1 MKIIVT
7 GSAGYIGG
15 TFCHKLLSAGHEVI
29 GLDNYIN
36 SNKKISNF
44 FLNNFDSYTFH
55 QIDIAKEEIS
65 LDEIFRKHKESIDC
79 VVHFAALKAV
89 EESESKPVQYWE
101 NNLFSTL
108 NLIKTMKVHNMR
120 KLIFSSSA
128 TVYGNSNKQPLTESE
143 SLSPISCY
151 GSTKIANEYLLND
164 VAKAGDIDVV
174 MLRYFNPVGAHSESI
189 IYDDPYSSPNNI
201 MPRVIRVAIG
211 IEEQMYIWGNDY
223 PTKDGTG
230 ARDYIHIEDLV
241 EGHISAIDFIK
252 TSSGST
258 AFNLGTGN
266 SITVLELIKKFE
278 NVNNI
283 KIPISFEKRREG
295 DVAECYADPA
305 KAQKILNWKAKKTLE
320 EMCKSSWKPF
330 LK

>member
-15 TFCHKLLSAGHEVI
+15 TFCHKLLLAGHEVI

-36 SNKKISNF
+36 SDKKVSNF
-44 FLNNFDSYTFH
+44 LLNNFNSYTFH

-65 LDEIFRKHKESIDC
+65 LDEIFGKHKGSIDC

-89 EESESKPVQYWE
+89 EESESKPVKYWE
-101 NNLFSTL
+101 NNIFSTL
-108 NLIKTMKVHNMR
+108 NLIKTMKSHDLR

-128 TVYGNSNKQPLTESE
+128 TVYGNSVNQPISESE

-164 VAKAGDIDVV
+164 VAKTGDIDVV
-174 MLRYFNPVGAHSESI
+174 MLRYFNPVGAHSEGI
-189 IYDDPYSSPNNI
+189 IYDDPYASPNNI
-201 MPRVIRVAIG
+201 MPRVVRVALG

-230 ARDYIHIEDLV
+230 ARDYIHIDDLV
-241 EGHISAIDFIK
+241 EGHISAVDFLK
-252 TSSGST
+252 TFSGSVEL
-258 AFNLGTGN
+258 NLGTGN
-266 SITVLELIKKFE
+266 STTVLELIKKFE
-278 NVNNI
+278 IVNNI
-283 KIPISFEKRREG
+283 KIPISFEKRRKG
-295 DVAECYADPA
+295 DVAECYADPT
-305 KAQKILNWKAKKTLE
+305 KAQKILNWKAKKALE
-320 EMCKSSWKPF
+320 EMCESSWKPF
-330 LK
+330 IK

>member
-15 TFCHKLLSAGHEVI
+15 TFCHKLLSAGHKVI

-36 SNKKISNF
+36 SDKKVTEF
-44 FLNNFDSYTFH
+44 LLNNFSSYTFH

-65 LDEIFRKHKESIDC
+65 LDEIFRKHKGSVEC

-101 NNLFSTL
+101 NNIFSTL
-108 NLIKTMKVHNMR
+108 NLIKTMKSNDVR

-128 TVYGNSNKQPLTESE
+128 TVYGNSNNQPLIESE

-164 VAKAGDIDVV
+164 VAKTGDIDVV

-189 IYDDPYSSPNNI
+189 IYDDPFASPNNI
-201 MPRVIRVAIG
+201 MPRVIRVALG
-211 IEEQMYIWGNDY
+211 IEEKMYIWGNDY

-241 EGHISAIDFIK
+241 AGHISAIDFIK
-252 TSSGST
+252 KFSGSV
-258 AFNLGTGN
+258 ALNLGTGN

-278 NVNNI
+278 NINGT
-283 KIPISFEKRREG
+283 KIPFSFEKRRKG

-320 EMCKSSWKPF
+320 EMCESSWKPF
-330 LK
+330 IK

>member
-15 TFCHKLLSAGHEVI
+15 TFCHKLLAAGHEVI

-36 SNKKISNF
+36 SDKKVSNF
-44 FLNNFDSYTFH
+44 LLNNFNSYSFH
-55 QIDIAKEEIS
+55 QIDIAKVENPM
-65 LDEIFRKHKESIDC
+65 DEIFRKHKGSVDC

-89 EESESKPVQYWE
+89 GESESKPVQYWE
-101 NNLFSTL
+101 NNIISTL
-108 NLIKTMKVHNMR
+108 NLIKAMRSYDMR

-128 TVYGNSNKQPLTESE
+128 TVYGNNANQPLTESE

-164 VAKAGDIDVV
+164 VAKTGDIDVV
-174 MLRYFNPVGAHSESI
+174 LLRYFNPVGAHSESI
-189 IYDDPYSSPNNI
+189 IYDDPYASPNNI
-201 MPRVIRVAIG
+201 MPRVIRVALG
-211 IEEQMYIWGNDY
+211 IEEQLYIWGNDY
-223 PTKDGTG
+223 PSKDGTG

-252 TSSGST
+252 TSSGSM

-305 KAQKILNWKAKKTLE
+305 KAQKILNWKAKRTLE
-320 EMCKSSWKPF
+320 DMCKSSWKPF

>member
-1 MKIIVT
+1 LKIIVT

-15 TFCHKLLSAGHEVI
+15 TFCHKLLLSGHEVI

-36 SNKKISNF
+36 SDKKISDF
-44 FLNNFDSYTFH
+44 LLNNFNSYTFH
-55 QIDIAKEEIS
+55 QIDIAKEETS
-65 LDEIFRKHKESIDC
+65 LNKIFSENQGSIHC

-89 EESESKPVQYWE
+89 GESENEPVRYWE
-101 NNLFSTL
+101 NNILSTL
-108 NLIKTMKVHNMR
+108 NLIKTMKSHNVK

-128 TVYGNSNKQPLTESE
+128 TVYGNNNNQPLTESE

-174 MLRYFNPVGAHSESI
+174 MLRYFNPVGAHSECI
-189 IYDDPYSSPNNI
+189 IYDDPYASPNNL
-201 MPRVIRVAIG
+201 MPRVIRVALG
-211 IEEQMYIWGNDY
+211 IEKQMYIWGNDY
-223 PTKDGTG
+223 STKDGTG

-241 EGHISAIDFIK
+241 EGHIAAIDFVK
-252 TSSGST
+252 TFSGST

-278 NVNNI
+278 NINGI
-283 KIPISFEKRREG
+283 KIPISFEKRRKG
-295 DVAECYADPA
+295 DVAECYADPT
-305 KAQKILNWKAKKTLE
+305 KAQNILNWKAKKTLE

-330 LK
+330 IK

>member
-15 TFCHKLLSAGHEVI
+15 TFCHKLLAAGHEVI

-36 SNKKISNF
+36 SDKKVSNF
-44 FLNNFDSYTFH
+44 LLNNFNSYSFH
-55 QIDIAKEEIS
+55 QIDIAKVENPM
-65 LDEIFRKHKESIDC
+65 DEIFRKHKGSVDC

-89 EESESKPVQYWE
+89 GESESKPVQYWE
-101 NNLFSTL
+101 NNIISTL
-108 NLIKTMKVHNMR
+108 NLIKAMRSYDMR

-128 TVYGNSNKQPLTESE
+128 TVYGNNANQPLTESE

-164 VAKAGDIDVV
+164 VAKTGDIDVV
-174 MLRYFNPVGAHSESI
+174 LLRYFNPVGAHSESI
-189 IYDDPYSSPNNI
+189 IYDDPYASPNNI
-201 MPRVIRVAIG
+201 MPRVIRVALG
-211 IEEQMYIWGNDY
+211 IEEQLYIWGNDY
-223 PTKDGTG
+223 PSKDGTG

-305 KAQKILNWKAKKTLE
+305 KAQKILNWKAKRTLE

-330 LK
+330 VK

>member
-15 TFCHKLLSAGHEVI
+15 TFCHKLLSVGHEVI

-36 SNKKISNF
+36 SDKKISNF
-44 FLNNFDSYTFH
+44 LLNSFNSYTFH
-55 QIDIAKEEIS
+55 QIDIANEENPM
-65 LDEIFRKHKESIDC
+65 DEIFRKHKGSVDC

-89 EESESKPVQYWE
+89 AESESKPVQYWE
-101 NNLFSTL
+101 NNIISTL
-108 NLIKTMKVHNMR
+108 NLIKAMRSYDMR

-128 TVYGNSNKQPLTESE
+128 TVYGNNANQPLTESE

-164 VAKAGDIDVV
+164 VAKTGDIDVV
-174 MLRYFNPVGAHSESI
+174 LLRYFNPVGAHSESI
-189 IYDDPYSSPNNI
+189 IYDDPYASPNNI
-201 MPRVIRVAIG
+201 MPRVIRVALG
-211 IEEQMYIWGNDY
+211 IEEQLYIWGNDY
-223 PTKDGTG
+223 PSKDGTG

-305 KAQKILNWKAKKTLE
+305 KAQKILNWKAKRTLE
-320 EMCKSSWKPF
+320 DMCKSSWKPF

>member
-1 MKIIVT
+1 LKIIVT

-15 TFCHKLLSAGHEVI
+15 TFCHKLLSAGHEVV

-36 SNKKISNF
+36 SDKKVSNF
-44 FLNNFDSYTFH
+44 LLNNFNSYTFH
-55 QIDIAKEEIS
+55 ETDIAKEEIS
-65 LDEIFRKHKESIDC
+65 LDEIFRKHKDSIDC

-89 EESESKPVQYWE
+89 GESESKPIEYWE

-108 NLIKTMKVHNMR
+108 NLIKIMKVHGVT

-128 TVYGNSNKQPLTESE
+128 TVYGNSDNQPLTEIE

-164 VAKAGDIDVV
+164 VAKTGDIDVV
-174 MLRYFNPVGAHSESI
+174 MLRYFNPVGSHSQSI
-189 IYDDPYSSPNNI
+189 IYDDPYASPNNI
-201 MPRVIRVAIG
+201 MPRVIRVALG
-211 IEEQMYIWGNDY
+211 IEEKMHIWGNDY

-230 ARDYIHIEDLV
+230 ARDYIHIDDLV

-252 TSSGST
+252 TFSGSI
-258 AFNLGTGN
+258 ALNLGTGN

-278 NVNNI
+278 NINGI

-295 DVAECYADPA
+295 DVAECYADPI
-305 KAQKILNWKAKKTLE
+305 KAQKILNWKAKRTLE
-320 EMCKSSWKPF
+320 EMCRSSWRPF
-330 LK
+330 IK

>member
-15 TFCHKLLSAGHEVI
+15 TFCHKLLAAGHEVI

-36 SNKKISNF
+36 SDKKVSNF
-44 FLNNFDSYTFH
+44 LLNNFNSYSFH
-55 QIDIAKEEIS
+55 QIDIAKVENPM
-65 LDEIFRKHKESIDC
+65 DEIFRKHKGSVDC

-89 EESESKPVQYWE
+89 GESESKPVQYWE
-101 NNLFSTL
+101 NNIISTL
-108 NLIKTMKVHNMR
+108 NLIKIMKSHDMR

-128 TVYGNSNKQPLTESE
+128 TVYGNNANQPLTESE

-164 VAKAGDIDVV
+164 VAKTGDIDVV

-189 IYDDPYSSPNNI
+189 IYDDPYASPNNI
-201 MPRVIRVAIG
+201 MPRVIRVALG
-211 IEEQMYIWGNDY
+211 IEEQLYIWGNDY
-223 PTKDGTG
+223 PSKDGTG

-305 KAQKILNWKAKKTLE
+305 KAQKILNWKAKRTLE

-330 LK
+330 VK

>member
-1 MKIIVT
+1 LKIIVT

-15 TFCHKLLSAGHEVI
+15 TFCHKLLLSGYEVI

-36 SNKKISNF
+36 SNKKVSDF
-44 FLNNFDSYTFH
+44 LLNNFNSYTFH
-55 QIDIAKEEIS
+55 QIDIAKEETP
-65 LDEIFRKHKESIDC
+65 LDKIFSEHEGSIDC

-89 EESESKPVQYWE
+89 GESENQPVKYWE
-101 NNLFSTL
+101 NNIFSTL
-108 NLIKTMKVHNMR
+108 NLVKTMKSYDVK

-128 TVYGNSNKQPLTESE
+128 TVYGNNNNQPLTESE

-164 VAKAGDIDVV
+164 VAKTGDIDVV
-174 MLRYFNPVGAHSESI
+174 MLRYFNPVGAHSECI
-189 IYDDPYSSPNNI
+189 IYDDPYASPNNI
-201 MPRVIRVAIG
+201 MPRVIRVALG
-211 IEEQMYIWGNDY
+211 IEKQMYIWGNDY

-252 TSSGST
+252 KFSGST

-266 SITVLELIKKFE
+266 SITVLELIKNFE
-278 NVNNI
+278 NINNI
-283 KIPISFEKRREG
+283 KIPFSFEKRRKG
-295 DVAECYADPA
+295 DVAECYAEPA

>member
-15 TFCHKLLSAGHEVI
+15 TFCHKLLAAGHEVI

-36 SNKKISNF
+36 SDKKVSNF
-44 FLNNFDSYTFH
+44 LLNNFNSYSFH
-55 QIDIAKEEIS
+55 QIDIAKVENPM
-65 LDEIFRKHKESIDC
+65 DEIFRKHKGSVDC

-89 EESESKPVQYWE
+89 GESESKPVQYWE
-101 NNLFSTL
+101 NNIISTL
-108 NLIKTMKVHNMR
+108 NLIKAMRSYDMR

-128 TVYGNSNKQPLTESE
+128 TVYGNNANQPLTESE

-164 VAKAGDIDVV
+164 VAKTGDIDVV
-174 MLRYFNPVGAHSESI
+174 LLRYFNPVGAHSESI
-189 IYDDPYSSPNNI
+189 IYDDPYASPNNI
-201 MPRVIRVAIG
+201 MPRVIRVALG
-211 IEEQMYIWGNDY
+211 IEEQLYIWGNDY
-223 PTKDGTG
+223 PSKDGTG

-305 KAQKILNWKAKKTLE
+305 KAQKILNWKAKRTLE

>member
-15 TFCHKLLSAGHEVI
+15 TFCHKLLAAGHEVI

-36 SNKKISNF
+36 SDKKVSNF
-44 FLNNFDSYTFH
+44 LLNNFNSYSFH
-55 QIDIAKEEIS
+55 QIDIAKVENPM
-65 LDEIFRKHKESIDC
+65 DEIFRKHKGSVDC

-89 EESESKPVQYWE
+89 GESESKPVQYWE
-101 NNLFSTL
+101 NNIISTL
-108 NLIKTMKVHNMR
+108 NLIKTMKSHDMR

-128 TVYGNSNKQPLTESE
+128 TVYGNNANQPVTESE

-164 VAKAGDIDVV
+164 VAKTGDIDVV
-174 MLRYFNPVGAHSESI
+174 LLRYFNPVGAHSESI
-189 IYDDPYSSPNNI
+189 IYDDPYASPNNI
-201 MPRVIRVAIG
+201 MPRVIRVALG
-211 IEEQMYIWGNDY
+211 IEEQLYIWGNDY
-223 PTKDGTG
+223 PSKDGTG

-305 KAQKILNWKAKKTLE
+305 KAQKILNWKAKRTLE

>member
-36 SNKKISNF
+36 SDKKVSNF
-44 FLNNFDSYTFH
+44 LLNNFDSYAFH

-65 LDEIFRKHKESIDC
+65 LDEIFKKHKGSIDC

-89 EESESKPVQYWE
+89 GESESKPVQYWE
-101 NNLFSTL
+101 NNIFSTL
-108 NLIKTMKVHNMR
+108 NLIKTMKIHDLR

-128 TVYGNSNKQPLTESE
+128 TVYGNSDNQPITESE

-164 VAKAGDIDVV
+164 VAKTGDIDVV
-174 MLRYFNPVGAHSESI
+174 MLRYFNPVGAHSEGI
-189 IYDDPYSSPNNI
+189 IYDDPYASPNNI
-201 MPRVIRVAIG
+201 MPRVVRVALG
-211 IEEQMYIWGNDY
+211 IEEQMFIWGNDY
-223 PTKDGTG
+223 STKDGTG

-241 EGHISAIDFIK
+241 EGHISAIDF
-252 TSSGST
+252 
-258 AFNLGTGN
+258 
-266 SITVLELIKKFE
+266 
-278 NVNNI
+278 
-283 KIPISFEKRREG
+283 
-295 DVAECYADPA
+295 
-305 KAQKILNWKAKKTLE
+305 
-320 EMCKSSWKPF
+320 
-330 LK
+330 

>member
-15 TFCHKLLSAGHEVI
+15 TFCHKLLAAGHEVI

-36 SNKKISNF
+36 SDKKVSNF
-44 FLNNFDSYTFH
+44 LLNNFNSYSFH
-55 QIDIAKEEIS
+55 QIDIAKVENPM
-65 LDEIFRKHKESIDC
+65 DEIFRKHKGSVDC

-89 EESESKPVQYWE
+89 GESESKPVQYWE
-101 NNLFSTL
+101 NNIISTL
-108 NLIKTMKVHNMR
+108 NLIKAMRSYDMR

-128 TVYGNSNKQPLTESE
+128 TVYGNNANQPLTESE

-164 VAKAGDIDVV
+164 VAKTGDIDVV
-174 MLRYFNPVGAHSESI
+174 LLRYFNPVGAHSESI
-189 IYDDPYSSPNNI
+189 IYDDPYASPNNI
-201 MPRVIRVAIG
+201 MPRVIRVALG
-211 IEEQMYIWGNDY
+211 IEEQLYIWGNDY
-223 PTKDGTG
+223 PSKDGTG

-305 KAQKILNWKAKKTLE
+305 KAQNILKWKAKKTLE

>member
-1 MKIIVT
+1 LKIIVT

-15 TFCHKLLSAGHEVI
+15 TFCHKLLAAGHEVI

-36 SNKKISNF
+36 SDKKVSNF
-44 FLNNFDSYTFH
+44 LLNNFNSYSFH
-55 QIDIAKEEIS
+55 QIDIAKVENPM
-65 LDEIFRKHKESIDC
+65 DEIFRKHKGSVDC

-89 EESESKPVQYWE
+89 GESESKPVQYWE
-101 NNLFSTL
+101 NNIISTL
-108 NLIKTMKVHNMR
+108 NLIKAMRSYDMR

-128 TVYGNSNKQPLTESE
+128 TVYGNNANQPLTESE

-164 VAKAGDIDVV
+164 VAKTGDIDVV
-174 MLRYFNPVGAHSESI
+174 LLRYFNPVGAHSESI
-189 IYDDPYSSPNNI
+189 IYDDPYASPNNI
-201 MPRVIRVAIG
+201 MPRVIRVALG
-211 IEEQMYIWGNDY
+211 IEEQLYIWGNDY
-223 PTKDGTG
+223 PSKDGTG

-305 KAQKILNWKAKKTLE
+305 KAQNILKWKAKKTLE

>member
-1 MKIIVT
+1 LKIIVT

-15 TFCHKLLSAGHEVI
+15 TFCHKLLAAGHEVI

-36 SNKKISNF
+36 SDKKVSNF
-44 FLNNFDSYTFH
+44 LLNNFNSYSFH
-55 QIDIAKEEIS
+55 QIDIAKVENPM
-65 LDEIFRKHKESIDC
+65 DEIFRKHKGSVDC

-89 EESESKPVQYWE
+89 GESESKPVQYWE
-101 NNLFSTL
+101 NNIISTL
-108 NLIKTMKVHNMR
+108 NLIKAMRSYDMR

-128 TVYGNSNKQPLTESE
+128 TVYGNNANQPLTESE

-164 VAKAGDIDVV
+164 VAKTGDIDVV
-174 MLRYFNPVGAHSESI
+174 LLRYFNPVGAHSESI
-189 IYDDPYSSPNNI
+189 IYDDPYASPNNI
-201 MPRVIRVAIG
+201 MPRVIRVALG
-211 IEEQMYIWGNDY
+211 IEEQLYIWGNDY
-223 PTKDGTG
+223 PSKDGTG

-305 KAQKILNWKAKKTLE
+305 KAQKILNWKAKRTLE
-320 EMCKSSWKPF
+320 DMCKSSWKPF

>member
-36 SNKKISNF
+36 SDKKVSNF
-44 FLNNFDSYTFH
+44 LLNSFNSYTFH
-55 QIDIAKEEIS
+55 QIDIAEEENS
-65 LDEIFRKHKESIDC
+65 MDEIFSNHKGSVDC

-101 NNLFSTL
+101 NNIISTL
-108 NLIKTMKVHNMR
+108 NLIKAMRSYDMR

-128 TVYGNSNKQPLTESE
+128 TVYGNNANQPLTESE

-164 VAKAGDIDVV
+164 VAKTGDIDVV

-189 IYDDPYSSPNNI
+189 IYDDPYASPNNI
-201 MPRVIRVAIG
+201 MPRVIRVALG
-211 IEEQMYIWGNDY
+211 IEEQLYIWGNDY
-223 PTKDGTG
+223 PSKDGTG

-305 KAQKILNWKAKKTLE
+305 KAQKILNWKAKRTLE

>member
-15 TFCHKLLSAGHEVI
+15 TFCHKLLAAGHEVI

-36 SNKKISNF
+36 SDKKVSNF
-44 FLNNFDSYTFH
+44 LLNNFNSFSFH
-55 QIDIAKEEIS
+55 QIDLAKEESS
-65 LDEIFRKHKESIDC
+65 LVELFRRHKGSIDC

-89 EESESKPVQYWE
+89 SESEIKPVQYWE
-101 NNLFSTL
+101 NNIISTL
-108 NLIKTMKVHNMR
+108 NLIKTMKLHDMR

-128 TVYGNSNKQPLTESE
+128 TVYGNSANQPLTESE

-164 VAKAGDIDVV
+164 VARTGDIDVV
-174 MLRYFNPVGAHSESI
+174 MLRYFNPVGTHPESI
-189 IYDDPYSSPNNI
+189 IYDDPYASPNNI
-201 MPRVIRVAIG
+201 MPRLIRVALG
-211 IEEQMYIWGNDY
+211 IEKKMYIWGNDY

-230 ARDYIHIEDLV
+230 ARDYIHIEDLAQ
-241 EGHISAIDFIK
+241 GHISAIHFIK
-252 TSSGST
+252 TFNGSV
-258 AFNLGTGN
+258 ALNLGTGN

-283 KIPISFEKRREG
+283 KIPISFEKRRGG

-305 KAQKILNWKAKKTLE
+305 KAQKILNWKAKRTLE
-320 EMCKSSWKPF
+320 EMCKSSWMPF
-330 LK
+330 IK

>member
-15 TFCHKLLSAGHEVI
+15 TFCHKLLAAGHEVI

-36 SNKKISNF
+36 SDKKVSNF
-44 FLNNFDSYTFH
+44 LLNNFNSYSFH
-55 QIDIAKEEIS
+55 QIDLAKEESS
-65 LDEIFRKHKESIDC
+65 LNEVFRGHKGSCDC
-79 VVHFAALKAV
+79 VVHFAALKAIG
-89 EESESKPVQYWE
+89 ESESKPVQYWE
-101 NNLFSTL
+101 NNIISTL
-108 NLIKTMKVHNMR
+108 NLIKAMRSYDMR

-128 TVYGNSNKQPLTESE
+128 TVYGNNANQPLTESE

-164 VAKAGDIDVV
+164 VAKTGDIDVV
-174 MLRYFNPVGAHSESI
+174 LLRYFNPVGAHSESI
-189 IYDDPYSSPNNI
+189 IYDDPYASPNNI
-201 MPRVIRVAIG
+201 MPRIIRVALG
-211 IEEQMYIWGNDY
+211 IEEQLYIWGNDY
-223 PTKDGTG
+223 PSKDGTG

-283 KIPISFEKRREG
+283 KIPISFKSRRDG
-295 DVAECYADPA
+295 DVVECYADPA
-305 KAQKILNWKAKKTLE
+305 KAEKILNWKANKTLE
-320 EMCKSSWKPF
+320 EMCISSWKPF
-330 LK
+330 TK

>member
-1 MKIIVT
+1 LKIIVT

-15 TFCHKLLSAGHEVI
+15 TFCHKLLAAGHEVI

-36 SNKKISNF
+36 SDKKVSNF
-44 FLNNFDSYTFH
+44 LLNNFNSYSFH
-55 QIDIAKEEIS
+55 QIDIAKVENPM
-65 LDEIFRKHKESIDC
+65 DEIFRKHKGSVDC

-89 EESESKPVQYWE
+89 GESESKPVQYWE
-101 NNLFSTL
+101 NNIISTL
-108 NLIKTMKVHNMR
+108 NLIKAMRSYDMR

-128 TVYGNSNKQPLTESE
+128 TVYGNNANQPLTESE

-164 VAKAGDIDVV
+164 VAKTGDIDVV
-174 MLRYFNPVGAHSESI
+174 LLRYFNPVGAHSESI
-189 IYDDPYSSPNNI
+189 IYDDPYASPNNI
-201 MPRVIRVAIG
+201 MPRVIRVALG
-211 IEEQMYIWGNDY
+211 IEEQLYIWGNDY
-223 PTKDGTG
+223 PSKDGTG

-305 KAQKILNWKAKKTLE
+305 KAQKILNWKAKRTLE

>member
-15 TFCHKLLSAGHEVI
+15 TFCHKLLAAGHEVI

-36 SNKKISNF
+36 SDKKVSNF
-44 FLNNFDSYTFH
+44 LLNNFNSYSFH
-55 QIDIAKEEIS
+55 QIDIAKEENPI
-65 LDEIFRKHKESIDC
+65 DEIFSKHKGSVDC

-89 EESESKPVQYWE
+89 GESESKPVQYWE
-101 NNLFSTL
+101 NNIISTL
-108 NLIKTMKVHNMR
+108 NLIKAMRSYDMR

-128 TVYGNSNKQPLTESE
+128 TVYGNNANQPLTESE

-164 VAKAGDIDVV
+164 VAKTGDIDVV

-189 IYDDPYSSPNNI
+189 IYDDPYASPNNI
-201 MPRVIRVAIG
+201 MPRVIRVALG
-211 IEEQMYIWGNDY
+211 IEEQLYIWGNDY
-223 PTKDGTG
+223 PSKDGTG

-305 KAQKILNWKAKKTLE
+305 KAQKILNWKAKRTLE

>member
-36 SNKKISNF
+36 SDKKVSNF
-44 FLNNFDSYTFH
+44 LLNNFDSYTFH
-55 QIDIAKEEIS
+55 QIDIAKEAIS
-65 LDEIFRKHKESIDC
+65 LDEVFRRNKGSVDC

-89 EESESKPVQYWE
+89 GESESKPVKYWE
-101 NNLFSTL
+101 NNIISTL
-108 NLIKTMKVHNMR
+108 NLIKTMKSHDIR

-128 TVYGNSNKQPLTESE
+128 TVYGNNANQPLTESE

-164 VAKAGDIDVV
+164 VAKTGDIDVV

-189 IYDDPYSSPNNI
+189 IYDDPYACPNNL
-201 MPRVIRVAIG
+201 MPRVIRVALG
-211 IEEQMYIWGNDY
+211 IEEQMYVWGNDY

-241 EGHISAIDFIK
+241 EGHIAAIDFIK
-252 TSSGST
+252 TLSGST

-278 NVNNI
+278 NVNGI

-320 EMCKSSWKPF
+320 EMCKSSWNPF

>member
-36 SNKKISNF
+36 SDKKVSNF
-44 FLNNFDSYTFH
+44 LLNSFNSYTFH
-55 QIDIAKEEIS
+55 QIDIAKEENPM
-65 LDEIFRKHKESIDC
+65 DEIFRKHKGSVDC

-89 EESESKPVQYWE
+89 GESESKPVQYWE
-101 NNLFSTL
+101 NNIISTL
-108 NLIKTMKVHNMR
+108 NLIKTMKSHDMR

-128 TVYGNSNKQPLTESE
+128 TVYGNNANQPLTESE

-164 VAKAGDIDVV
+164 VAKTGDIDVV

-189 IYDDPYSSPNNI
+189 IYDDPYASPNNI
-201 MPRVIRVAIG
+201 MPRVIRVALG

-283 KIPISFEKRREG
+283 KIPISFGKRREG
-295 DVAECYADPA
+295 DVAECYAAPA
-305 KAQKILNWKAKKTLE
+305 KAQKILNWKAKKSLE

-330 LK
+330 IK

>member
-15 TFCHKLLSAGHEVI
+15 TFCHKLLAAGHEVI

-36 SNKKISNF
+36 SDKKVSNF
-44 FLNNFDSYTFH
+44 LLKSFNSYTFH
-55 QIDIAKEEIS
+55 EIDIAKEENPM
-65 LDEIFRKHKESIDC
+65 DEIFRKHKVSLDC

-89 EESESKPVQYWE
+89 GESESKPVQYWE
-101 NNLFSTL
+101 NNIISTL
-108 NLIKTMKVHNMR
+108 NLIKTMKSHDIR

-128 TVYGNSNKQPLTESE
+128 TVYGNNANQPITESE

-164 VAKAGDIDVV
+164 IAKTGDIDVV

-189 IYDDPYSSPNNI
+189 IYDDPYASPNNI
-201 MPRVIRVAIG
+201 MPRIIRVALG

-241 EGHISAIDFIK
+241 EGHIAAIDFIK
-252 TSSGST
+252 ASGGST
-258 AFNLGTGN
+258 AFNLGSGN

>member
-15 TFCHKLLSAGHEVI
+15 TFCHKLLAAGHEVI

-36 SNKKISNF
+36 SDKKVSNF
-44 FLNNFDSYTFH
+44 LLNNFNSYSFH
-55 QIDIAKEEIS
+55 QIDIAKVENPM
-65 LDEIFRKHKESIDC
+65 DEIFRKHKGSVDC

-89 EESESKPVQYWE
+89 GESESKPVQYWE
-101 NNLFSTL
+101 NNIISTL
-108 NLIKTMKVHNMR
+108 NLIKAMRSYDMR

-128 TVYGNSNKQPLTESE
+128 TVYGNNANQPLTESE

-164 VAKAGDIDVV
+164 VAKTGDIDVV
-174 MLRYFNPVGAHSESI
+174 LLRYFNPVGAHSESI
-189 IYDDPYSSPNNI
+189 IYDDPYASPNNI
-201 MPRVIRVAIG
+201 MPRVIRVALG
-211 IEEQMYIWGNDY
+211 IEEQLYIWGNDY
-223 PTKDGTG
+223 PSKDGTG

-305 KAQKILNWKAKKTLE
+305 KAQKILNWKAKRTLE
-320 EMCKSSWKPF
+320 DMCKSSWKPF

>member
-15 TFCHKLLSAGHEVI
+15 TFCHKLLAAGHEVI

-36 SNKKISNF
+36 SDKKVSNF
-44 FLNNFDSYTFH
+44 LLNNFNSYTFH

-65 LDEIFRKHKESIDC
+65 LDKVFKRHKGSIDC

-89 EESESKPVQYWE
+89 GESESKPVQYWE
-101 NNLFSTL
+101 NNIFSTL
-108 NLIKTMKVHNMR
+108 NLIKTMKSHNSR

-128 TVYGNSNKQPLTESE
+128 TVYGNSDKQPITESE
-143 SLSPISCY
+143 PLSPISCY

-164 VAKAGDIDVV
+164 VVKTGDIDVV
-174 MLRYFNPVGAHSESI
+174 MLRYFNPVGAHSEGV
-189 IYDDPYSSPNNI
+189 IYDDPYASPNNI
-201 MPRVIRVAIG
+201 MPRVVRVALG
-211 IEEQMYIWGNDY
+211 IEEQMFIWGNDY
-223 PTKDGTG
+223 STKDGTG

-241 EGHISAIDFIK
+241 EGHISAIDFLK
-252 TSSGST
+252 TFSGSV
-258 AFNLGTGN
+258 ALNLGTGN

-278 NVNNI
+278 IVNNL
-283 KIPISFEKRREG
+283 KIPISYGKRRKG
-295 DVAECYADPA
+295 DVAECYADPT

-320 EMCKSSWKPF
+320 EMCESSWNPF
-330 LK
+330 IK